1 MELTE
6 IARHAYPIDIP
17 RFGTREK
24 IARGAIYEL
33 LMNSVG
39 LILRSWIIPVQ
50 FILEGPVDALDKATR
65 RIDPATTSVKVNSL
79 ETHCIIVMREVKC
92 GI

>member
-6 IARHAYPIDIP
+6 TARRAYPIDIS
-17 RFGTREK
+17 RFGTRKK
-24 IARGAIYEL
+24 IARGATYEL

-39 LILRSWIIPVQ
+39 LILQSGIIRFQ
-50 FILEGPVDALDKATR
+50 FILEGPVDALDKATWG
-65 RIDPATTSVKVNSL
+65 IDPATTFVKVNSL